1 MEKQVKALMDA
12 LVTAFPATYKSEIS
26 FNRAELEIIL
36 RLYGR
41 KVIAGEW
48 RDYAIDHLKD
58 RAVFSVFRRASE
70 VPIYTIEKVPA
81 NSRKQGAYSVIAAG
95 GHILKRGH
103 QLASVLKVLE
113 K

>member
-1 MEKQVKALMDA
+1 MDQKVKELMEA
-12 LVTAFPATYKSEIS
+12 LVLAFPAKHKGEVS
-26 FNRAELEIIL
+26 FNRAELETIL
-36 RLYGR
+36 RIYGH

-70 VPIYTIEKVPA
+70 VPLYTIEKRPA
-81 NSRKQGAYSVIAAG
+81 DAKKQGAYAVIAAG

-103 QLASVLKVLE
+103 QLAKILAVLE